1 MVLVLFSI
9 SVLVFL
15 IFFATPGVDP
25 AARIAGR
32 NADQA
37 TLLAVRKDFGLDR
50 PLPVQYGLMMK
61 KLFVT
66 RDLTSFVNRGAKVIP
81 QVVEAAPVTLSLVI
95 GAAVVWVVFSILI
108 GLVAAVFHGTP
119 LDALLMIVGLI
130 GISMPVFWLGEV
142 VNLLSQSRLHDSF
155 VFSWVPPLGYVPLT
169 ESPVGWFKAL
179 LLPWLTLSVLYIG
192 IYARVLRASL
202 VESQEEDFVRT
213 ARAKGLTERRVMLRH
228 SLRMSM
234 VAFISL
240 FGLDFGA
247 LVGGAALL
255 TEVVF
260 GLNGVGKLTY
270 DSLQNLDLPVIMAT
284 VMYAAFFVVL
294 VERARRPRLRLAR
307 PAGAHCLRPARTPL
321 LEVRDLSVAFR
332 TEEGLVRAVDGV
344 SLSVAPGEVVG
355 IVGESG
361 SGKTV
366 SMLAVM
372 RLIRDPNAVIEGH
385 VLPPRAGPVAA
396 VEKRDPLGP
405 WRRDRDGLPGSDDVA
420 HAGLHRRLAD
430 RRAAA
435 RARAHEREA
444 CARQRAVELLAE
456 VGISNPE
463 RRADDFPHQF
473 SGGMRQRVMIA
484 MALSCNP
491 SLLIADEPTTALDV
505 TIQAQILELMKRLQR
520 DHGSSIVLITHDMG
534 VVAEIAERVVVMY
547 AGRIVEEGPRAEVF
561 ARPAAPLY
569 LGAARVDPARGPAAR
584 RAGSPRSRAP
594 HRHRSTSERDA
605 SFEPRCPHRFDRC
618 ATRPELRER
627 VAAGRK
633 DACHLDPAVR
643 PALRQASLRG
653 EAVREAG

>member
-1 MVLVLFSI
+1 MLRFAVRRLVSMVLVLFSI
-9 SVLVFL
+9 SLLVFL

-37 TLLAVRKDFGLDR
+37 TLLAVRKDFGFDR

-119 LDALLMIVGLI
+119 LDALLMIVVLI

-169 ESPVGWFKAL
+169 ESPVGWFKVL
-179 LLPWLTLSVLYIG
+179 VLPWLTLSVLYIG
-192 IYARVLRASL
+192 IYARVLRASV

-294 VERARRPRLRLAR
+294 VNAI
-307 PAGAHCLRPARTPL
+307 
-321 LEVRDLSVAFR
+321 VDLV
-332 TEEGLVRAVDGV
+332 
-344 SLSVAPGEVVG
+344 
-355 IVGESG
+355 
-361 SGKTV
+361 
-366 SMLAVM
+366 
-372 RLIRDPNAVIEGH
+372 
-385 VLPPRAGPVAA
+385 
-396 VEKRDPLGP
+396 
-405 WRRDRDGLPGSDDVA
+405 
-420 HAGLHRRLAD
+420 
-430 RRAAA
+430 
-435 RARAHEREA
+435 
-444 CARQRAVELLAE
+444 
-456 VGISNPE
+456 
-463 RRADDFPHQF
+463 
-473 SGGMRQRVMIA
+473 
-484 MALSCNP
+484 
-491 SLLIADEPTTALDV
+491 
-505 TIQAQILELMKRLQR
+505 
-520 DHGSSIVLITHDMG
+520 
-534 VVAEIAERVVVMY
+534 Y
-547 AGRIVEEGPRAEVF
+547 AW
-561 ARPAAPLY
+561 
-569 LGAARVDPARGPAAR
+569 
-584 RAGSPRSRAP
+584 
-594 HRHRSTSERDA
+594 
-605 SFEPRCPHRFDRC
+605 
-618 ATRPELRER
+618 
-627 VAAGRK
+627 
-633 DACHLDPAVR
+633 LDPRVR
-643 PALRQASLRG
+643 IA
-653 EAVREAG
+653 